1 MTVES
6 IKARGSR
13 KEYTFSRSRLHFAVS
28 KFIENILAGRKVR
41 ARAQDNVGERNS
53 ERDVQPKDIPNVV
66 SKVIETASWWETVR
80 GSE

>member
-1 MTVES
+1 M
-6 IKARGSR
+6 
-13 KEYTFSRSRLHFAVS
+13 
-28 KFIENILAGRKVR
+28 R